1 MKKEKSQW
9 ILQKYKKQTNKQ
21 NKKKNH
27 YQKQGETI
35 IYLLDRARSF
45 KERKHIQKN
54 VFSLVLQASM
64 LTTNNTTQYIMETGH
79 IQPGRCCHATQ
90 K

>member
-1 MKKEKSQW
+1 MRLKVKH
-9 ILQKYKKQTNKQ
+9 TNKQ
-21 NKKKNH
+21 TKQKKKNH

-54 VFSLVLQASM
+54 VFSLVLQALM
-64 LTTNNTTQYIMETGH
+64 LTTNNTTQYIMENRPHTTRG
-79 IQPGRCCHATQ
+79 CCHATQ